1 MSPVT
6 RYSVYKIQLAQH
18 VRFAYKNFVLLYGIN
33 VERPRG
39 TVKVTVENSNNYEE
53 TFSTRDRIT

>member
-18 VRFAYKNFVLLYGIN
+18 VRFAYKNFVLLYRIN
-33 VERPRG
+33 VERSRG
-39 TVKVTVENSNNYEE
+39 TVKVTVEVKNRAKFE
-53 TFSTRDRIT
+53 